1 MLLFYFFLFE
11 YMLVKK
17 ALVVAK
23 KIFFQL

>member
-1 MLLFYFFLFE
+1 MLLFCFFLFE